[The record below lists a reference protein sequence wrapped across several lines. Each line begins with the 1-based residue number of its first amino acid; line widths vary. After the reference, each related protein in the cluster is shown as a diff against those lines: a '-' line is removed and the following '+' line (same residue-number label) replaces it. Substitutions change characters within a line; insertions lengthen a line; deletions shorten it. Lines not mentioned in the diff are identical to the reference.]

1 MHKDNWDICDLMSPL
16 PAHQLFI
23 LTGQKYRLHLAKQGQ
38 MKNWYNADDLEQRFF
53 FFSHTHAA

>member
-1 MHKDNWDICDLMSPL
+1 MSPL

-38 MKNWYNADDLEQRFF
+38 IKNWYNADDLEQRFF